1 MFNYKNLM
9 KSINIEGKQDDETD
23 TNDMYDIKN
32 IETAGTSENLLDSII
47 QHPFIDNIDFDESS
61 KAWRKNKI
69 VNGNGTFI
77 YKYYIDF
84 MEWVRS
90 LFN

>member
-1 MFNYKNLM
+1 MKLRNGKSYIYKEKDLY
-9 KSINIEGKQDDETD
+9 EPLYEV
-23 TNDMYDIKN
+23 
-32 IETAGTSENLLDSII
+32 
-47 QHPFIDNIDFDESS
+47 NIDFDESS

-69 VNGNGTFI
+69 ENDNGTFI